1 MDNFCLQAQVQELG
15 DLLPQ
20 KRIRKV
26 RQIDDRQFLFSLHR
40 PCPFDLVVV
49 LEQRLPCLYLRPKE
63 SPAGFP
69 ATAGDWLPS
78 IRSHLAGGTI
88 VAIEKEL
95 EDRAVTLAVEDGR
108 WPHPPRIVH
117 LRLEL
122 IPLRVNAFLQDDQ
135 GRVLRAFRPR
145 QPAAGPV
152 SGAGYGLGS
161 LDRQSLHDLVLEV
174 CRESA
179 GKSPR
184 TAQARRSRKGVRGL
198 SPLFLREIAHRRQAD
213 PEGAWE
219 CFRQLIGRVRHG
231 PVAPRI
237 YPPAKDSQPWICTPF
252 PLTHLEGCPHR
263 EFPDMNAA
271 VAETCRLFQ
280 DRQRW
285 LQGRQARLSR
295 LRQRGGKLA
304 RLLKDLETD
313 LERNRQAQGFKKY
326 SDLLLAQAS
335 GLPAGRTSVRLA
347 DLFQPGRPEMTIP
360 LEPRLTA
367 LQNATR
373 YARQFRKSS
382 RAIPRIQTR
391 LEAVRQE
398 LATLEKQQEQLD
410 RTPSPAELD
419 PAPAPP
425 DPIPSPAPPGAG
437 PRHSSRKEAR
447 PELSKVARRFV
458 SSDGLTILVGR
469 GNRQNDALT
478 GKVAQGHDFWLHV
491 AGYSGSHVVL
501 RNPDRRLEPPEPS
514 LLEAARLAAYFS
526 QARNAPRVEVHY
538 TQKKF
543 VSKPRGGKPGLV
555 RLRRYQSVAVRPCI
569 PDPPETTGFRAAC
582 DGVKRHEGTRR
593 TTKTHEE
600 RR

>member
-1 MDNFCLQAQVQELG
+1 MDNFCLQVLVQELG
-15 DLLPQ
+15 ELLPQ

-26 RQIDDRQFLFSLHR
+26 RQLDDRQFLFSLHR

-49 LEQRLPCLYLRPKE
+49 LEQRLPCLYLRPKA
-63 SPAGFP
+63 SPAGSP

-88 VAIEKEL
+88 VAVEKEM
-95 EDRAVTLAVEDGR
+95 EDRVVTLAVEDGR
-108 WPHPPRIVH
+108 WPHPPRTVH

-179 GKSPR
+179 EKSPR
-184 TAQARRSRKGVRGL
+184 TPQARRSGKGVRGL

-219 CFRQLIGRVRHG
+219 CFRQMIGRVRHG
-231 PVAPRI
+231 PVTPRI

-295 LRQRGGKLA
+295 LRQRGRKLA

-335 GLPAGRTSVRLA
+335 GLPAGRTSLRLA

-410 RTPSPAELD
+410 RTTAPAELA
-419 PAPAPP
+419 PAPTPP
-425 DPIPSPAPPGAG
+425 DPIPSPAPPGTG
-437 PRHSSRKEAR
+437 PRHSPREEAR
-447 PELSKVARRFV
+447 PELSKLARRFV

-478 GKVAQGHDFWLHV
+478 GKVAHGHDFWLHV

-501 RNPDRRLEPPEPS
+501 RNPDRRSVPSEPS
-514 LLEAARLAAYFS
+514 LLEAAQLAAYFS

-543 VSKPRGGKPGLV
+543 VSRPKGGKPGLV

-569 PDPPETTGFRAAC
+569 PDLRPTP
-582 DGVKRHEGTRR
+582 
-593 TTKTHEE
+593 
-600 RR
+600 

>member
-1 MDNFCLQAQVQELG
+1 MDNFCLQVLVQELG
-15 DLLPQ
+15 ELLPQ

-26 RQIDDRQFLFSLHR
+26 RQLDDRQFLFSLHR
-40 PCPFDLVVV
+40 PSPFDLVVV
-49 LEQRLPCLYLRPKE
+49 LEQRLPCLYLQPKE
-63 SPAGFP
+63 SPAGSP
-69 ATAGDWLPS
+69 AAGSDWLLS
-78 IRSHLAGGTI
+78 LRSHLAGGTI

-95 EDRAVTLAVEDGR
+95 EDRAVTLAVEEGR
-108 WPHPPRIVH
+108 WPHPPRTVH

-135 GRVLRAFRPR
+135 GRILRAFRPR

-161 LDRQSLHDLVLEV
+161 LDRQPLHDLVLNA

-179 GKSPR
+179 EKSPR
-184 TAQARRSRKGVRGL
+184 AAQAGRPRKGVRGL
-198 SPLFLREIAHRRQAD
+198 SPLFLREIAHRCPPPDSEA
-213 PEGAWE
+213 AWE
-219 CFRQLIGRVRHG
+219 CFQEMIRRVRQG
-231 PVAPRI
+231 PVTPRI

-252 PLTHLEGCPHR
+252 PLTHLEGRPHR

-271 VAETCRLFQ
+271 VAEACRLFQ

-285 LQGRQARLSR
+285 LQGRQSRLSR
-295 LRQRGGKLA
+295 FRRRGGKLA

-313 LERNRQAQGFKKY
+313 LERNRRGQCFKKY

-335 GLPAGRTSVRLA
+335 GLPAGRTSLRLP
-347 DLFQPGRPEMTIP
+347 DLFQPDRPQVTIP

-391 LEAVRQE
+391 LESVRHE
-398 LATLEKQQEQLD
+398 LAALEKQQEQLD
-410 RTPSPAELD
+410 RTTSPAEPE
-419 PAPAPP
+419 PAPTPP
-425 DPIPSPAPPGAG
+425 DPIPSPTPSGAG
-437 PRHSSRKEAR
+437 PRHTSREEAR
-447 PELSKVARRFV
+447 AELSKLARRFV

-501 RNPDRRLEPPEPS
+501 RNPDRRSEPSEPS
-514 LLEAARLAAYFS
+514 LLEAAQLAAYFS

-543 VSKPRGGKPGLV
+543 VSKPRGGKPGIV
-555 RLRRYQSVAVRPCI
+555 RLRRYQSVAVCPCI
-569 PDPPETTGFRAAC
+569 PDR
-582 DGVKRHEGTRR
+582 VKRFSP
-593 TTKTHEE
+593 
-600 RR
+600 

>member
-1 MDNFCLQAQVQELG
+1 MDNLCLQALVQELG

-26 RQIDDRQFLFSLHR
+26 RQLDDRQFLFSLHR
-40 PCPFDLVVV
+40 PSPFDLVVV
-49 LEQRLPCLYLRPKE
+49 LDQRLPCLYLRPKE
-63 SPAGFP
+63 SPAGSP
-69 ATAGDWLPS
+69 AAGSDWLLS

-95 EDRAVTLAVEDGR
+95 EDRAVTLTVDEEK
-108 WPHPPRIVH
+108 WPSSTRTLH

-135 GRVLRAFRPR
+135 GWLLRAFRPH

-152 SGAGYGLGS
+152 SGAGSGLES
-161 LDRQSLHDLVLEV
+161 LDRQALHDLVLDA
-174 CRESA
+174 CREPA
-179 GKSPR
+179 EKSPG
-184 TAQARRSRKGVRGL
+184 TAQAGRPRKGIRGL
-198 SPLFLREIAHRRQAD
+198 SPLFLREIVHRCPPPD

-219 CFRQLIGRVRHG
+219 CFQEMIRRVRRG
-231 PVAPRI
+231 PVTPRI
-237 YPPAKDSQPWICTPF
+237 YRPARNSQPWICTPF

-271 VAETCRLFQ
+271 VAETSRLFQ
-280 DRQRW
+280 DRQGW
-285 LQGRQARLSR
+285 LQWRQARLSR
-295 LRQRGGKLA
+295 FRRRNRKLA

-313 LERNRQAQGFKKY
+313 LERNRRAQCFKKY

-335 GLPAGRTSVRLA
+335 ELPAGRTSLRLP
-347 DLFQPGRPEMTIP
+347 DLFQPDQPEVTIP

-373 YARQFRKSS
+373 YARQFQKSS
-382 RAIPRIQTR
+382 RAIPRIQIR
-391 LEAVRQE
+391 LKAARQE
-398 LATLEKQQEQLD
+398 LADLEKQQVQLD
-410 RTPSPAELD
+410 RTTSPAE
-419 PAPAPP
+419 PEPPTRP
-425 DPIPSPAPPGAG
+425 DPIPSPTASGAG
-437 PRHSSRKEAR
+437 PRHSAREEAR
-447 PELSKVARRFV
+447 AELSKVARRFV
-458 SSDGLTILVGR
+458 SSEGLIILVGR

-478 GKVAQGHDFWLHV
+478 GKVAHAHDFWLHV

-501 RNPDRRLEPPEPS
+501 RNPGRRSEPSEPS
-514 LLEAARLAAYFS
+514 LLEAAQLAAYFS

-543 VSKPRGGKPGLV
+543 VSKPKGGKPGVV

-569 PDPPETTGFRAAC
+569 PDLPETE
-582 DGVKRHEGTRR
+582 KE
-593 TTKTHEE
+593 
-600 RR
+600 

>member
-1 MDNFCLQAQVQELG
+1 MDNFCLQALVQELG
-15 DLLPQ
+15 ELLPQ

-26 RQIDDRQFLFSLHR
+26 RQLDDRRFLFSLHR

-49 LEQRLPCLYLRPKE
+49 LEQRLPCLYLRPRE
-63 SPAGFP
+63 SPAGSP
-69 ATAGDWLPS
+69 AASSDWLLS

-88 VAIEKEL
+88 VAVEKEL
-95 EDRAVTLAVEDGR
+95 GDRAVTLAVEQAR
-108 WPHPPRIVH
+108 WPDPPRTVR

-122 IPLRVNAFLQDDQ
+122 IPLRVNAFLRDGQD
-135 GRVLRAFRPR
+135 RVLRAFRPR
-145 QPAAGPV
+145 QPAAVPV
-152 SGAGYGLGS
+152 SGAGSGLES
-161 LDRQSLHDLVLEV
+161 LDRQAFHDLVLEAW
-174 CRESA
+174 RES
-179 GKSPR
+179 GEKSGR
-184 TAQARRSRKGVRGL
+184 TARAVRSRKGIRGL
-198 SPLFLREIAHRRQAD
+198 SPLFLREIAHRCLPAD

-219 CFRQLIGRVRHG
+219 CFQEIIRRVRSG
-231 PVAPRI
+231 PVTPRI

-252 PLTHLEGCPHR
+252 PLTILEGCPHR

-280 DRQRW
+280 DRQGW

-295 LRQRGGKLA
+295 LRRRSRKQA

-313 LERNRQAQGFKKY
+313 LEKNRRGQCFKKY

-335 GLPAGRTSVRLA
+335 GLPAGRTSLRLP
-347 DLFQPGRPEMTIP
+347 DLFQPGQPEVEIP

-382 RAIPRIQTR
+382 RAVPRILTR
-391 LEAVRQE
+391 LESVRAE
-398 LATLEKQQEQLD
+398 LAALEEQQEQLD
-410 RTPSPAELD
+410 RTTSPDDLE
-419 PAPAPP
+419 PAPTPADPTSSPP
-425 DPIPSPAPPGAG
+425 PTGAG
-437 PRHSSRKEAR
+437 PRHSSREEAR
-447 PELSKVARRFV
+447 AELSKLARRFV
-458 SSDGLTILVGR
+458 SSEGSTILVGR

-478 GKVAQGHDFWLHV
+478 GKVAHGHDFWLHV

-501 RNPDRRLEPPEPS
+501 RNPDRRSEPSEPS
-514 LLEAARLAAYFS
+514 LLEAAQLAAYFS

-555 RLRRYQSVAVRPCI
+555 RLRRYQSIAVRPCI
-569 PDPPETTGFRAAC
+569 PDLTATKPET
-582 DGVKRHEGTRR
+582 
-593 TTKTHEE
+593 KTE
-600 RR
+600 